1 MKETNHQSF
10 KTFFSR
16 QGYLL
21 ALVAW
26 FVTLA
31 VIVDTYFNTSTALT
45 EAQKSVQNIVQSHE
59 KNFQKIC
66 SDSELTASLIEGDF
80 DEAQLLS
87 LKKLPYFFYGYEID
101 EYDEY
106 SLKFWNTN
114 SILPSSALL
123 YLSGTSGFVKLSN
136 GYYVWN
142 KHISDHRMLL
152 ALFPVKYNYIISNEY
167 LTNDFSFKSKE
178 LKGYDLTFENNTG
191 LAIESIY
198 GNDLFTIESKYST
211 GVAHN
216 HILSVVFIIT
226 AIFIALFF
234 LQLFANL
241 LAKLS
246 LPIVGIVFFIV
257 VIVVFRLIT
266 YKYNFPL
273 NTRQFELFDPAIYG
287 SSTILKSLGDLFIN
301 VILALWVALFTRS
314 ILVNYN
320 VEIKTNNFWQRW
332 IVIISGCVLMLI
344 AAYTATTI
352 IKTLVADSQISFDVM
367 NFFSLNVY
375 SVIGFIILCS
385 IAITFYLV
393 CNMIMS
399 LMEYSL
405 PSNKWWLYI
414 VILVLGLM
422 YLSLRIGKLNG
433 GVDIYILMWLTGFLY
448 LVRRKYFLIKDG
460 STISSKLIFWL
471 ILFSV
476 SITSLIIF
484 QNKNKE
490 IESRKYYAEALSAK
504 ADPTSETLIN
514 TMLTDF
520 REDYLADNFYKL
532 QSPYLNKA
540 FKDSLLEGNVSGYVD
555 RYETRIF
562 SYDGN
567 EEPLHNEDSIS
578 FNDLNTIFE
587 TQAKPTGIS
596 NLYYYDLSYD
606 KYSYIS
612 KKTLRQKDGELLGY
626 VFILA
631 SLKVDNLDAVYPELF
646 NRGEENSLENSSRYS
661 FAIYNNGKLIS
672 SYNDYPFATSINMG
686 SFSRGD
692 YFEIEKN
699 GYHELWY
706 NAGAGRMVVIVNEN
720 KLLIQSITL
729 FSYFFCSFLI
739 ITFIIWLIN
748 ALITSRFRFK
758 VFLGY
763 WRMNLRNQIHGTIIF
778 ISVLSFLVIGAA
790 SILFFVNRY
799 QNNNRE
805 MLSRVIHIMENEVK
819 TFASLNAESQAA
831 SIDNVSPEQLENAI
845 RRISEVHGTDV
856 NLYHLDGTL
865 AVSSLPLPYKKGILS
880 TKMEPVAFYH
890 MHKNNEVQFFQQ
902 EKIGKLNFISNYKP
916 VIDAEGN
923 KFAYLNIPYFTSES
937 NLKEEISNFLVTI
950 INLNAFI
957 FLIAGIV
964 AFFITSRITGTFS
977 VISEKMKMIN
987 LEKENVP
994 ISWTRDDEIGQLV
1007 QEFNTMLAKL
1017 DASAEA
1023 LAKTEREGAWR
1034 EMARQIAHEIKN
1046 PLTPMKLSMQ
1056 YLQKAMAQKSE
1067 DVQELTNNVAKT
1079 MVEQID
1085 HLSYIASEF
1094 NQFANIDHSHKVVL
1108 NLNDVLKNIIDLF
1121 ITDPNIKLHYTLYK
1135 DEILIEADKSHINRI
1150 FTNLIKNALQAV
1162 PESRMPVVRITQVI
1176 KEKEVIVSVR
1186 DNGSGIAEELRQKIF
1201 MPNFTTKTSGTG
1213 LGLAMCKRMV
1223 EHAGGHIWFETE
1235 IDSGTIFYVSFPLA
1249 T

>member
-1 MKETNHQSF
+1 MKESNIQEFKSF
-10 KTFFSR
+10 ISR

-31 VIVDTYFNTSTALT
+31 VIVDTYFSANTELSD
-45 EAQKSVQNIVQSHE
+45 AQKSLNTIVQNQE
-59 KNFQKIC
+59 KSFQQIC
-66 SDSELTASLIEGDF
+66 SDSSFNTALVNGDF
-80 DEAQLLS
+80 VEADLLS
-87 LKKLPYFFYGYEID
+87 LKKLPYFFYVYKID

-106 SLKFWNTN
+106 TLKFWNTN
-114 SILPSSALL
+114 STLPSSALI
-123 YLSGTSGFVKLSN
+123 YLSGNSGFVKLSN
-136 GYYVWN
+136 GFYVWN
-142 KHISDHRMLL
+142 KHETDSLMMI
-152 ALFPVKYNYIISNEY
+152 ALMPVKYNYII
-167 LTNDFSFKSKE
+167 TNDYLKNDFAFKSDKLE
-178 LKGYDLTFENNTG
+178 GYDLTFENKG
-191 LAIESIY
+191 LPIESIY
-198 GNDLFTIESKYST
+198 GNELFSIESKYNI
-211 GVAHN
+211 GVKEN
-216 HILSVVFIIT
+216 HVLSVVFIVV
-226 AIFIALFF
+226 AIFIGIFF
-234 LQLFANL
+234 LQLLANF
-241 LAKLS
+241 LARITK
-246 LPIVGIVFFIV
+246 PIFGIVFFIG
-257 VIVVFRLIT
+257 IILLFRIIS
-266 YKYNFPL
+266 YKIDFPI

-287 SSTILKSLGDLFIN
+287 SSYVLKSLGDLLVN
-301 VILALWVALFTRS
+301 VILGLWGALFTRA
-314 ILVNYN
+314 IIVQYN
-320 VEIKTNNFWQRW
+320 LKITTKRFWQRW
-332 IVIISGCVLMLI
+332 VVIIAGLVLIL
-344 AAYTATTI
+344 AAVYTGTYI

-375 SVIGFIILCS
+375 SVVGFIILCS
-385 IAITFYLV
+385 IANTFYLLCITV
-393 CNMIMS
+393 MNLMQPILPTNMLIMYV
-399 LMEYSL
+399 L
-405 PSNKWWLYI
+405 
-414 VILVLGLM
+414 VLVLGLI
-422 YLSLRIGKLNG
+422 YLSFHIGRLDG
-433 GVDIYILMWLTGFLY
+433 GVHIYVLIWLTLFLF
-448 LVRRKYFLIKDG
+448 LINNKYFIITSG
-460 STISSKLIFWL
+460 GTASARLIFWQ
-471 ILFSV
+471 ILFSA
-476 SITSLIIF
+476 SITSLIIL

-490 IESRKYYAEALSAK
+490 IESRKYYAEALAAK

-520 REDYLADNFYKL
+520 REDYLADNFHKL
-532 QSPYLNKA
+532 LSPYQNKA
-540 FKDSLLEGNVSGYVD
+540 FKDSLLEGNMSGYID
-555 RYETRIF
+555 RYETRIL
-562 SYDGN
+562 SYDMH

-587 TQAKPTGIS
+587 TQAKPTGIA

-612 KKTLRQKDGELLGY
+612 KKVLRQVDGQLLGY

-631 SLKVDNLDAVYPELF
+631 NLKVDNVDAVYPELF
-646 NRGEENSLENSSRYS
+646 NRGQENSLENSTRYS
-661 FAIYNNGKLIS
+661 FAIYSNGKLIS
-672 SYNDYPFATSINMG
+672 SYNDYPFATTINMG
-686 SFSRGD
+686 AFSRGD
-692 YFEIEKN
+692 YFEIEKK
-699 GYHELWY
+699 GFHELWY

-720 KLLIQSITL
+720 KLIIQSITL
-729 FSYFFCSFLI
+729 FSYFFCAFLI
-739 ITFIIWLIN
+739 ITFLIWLIN
-748 ALITSRFRFK
+748 ALITSRFKLK
-758 VFLGY
+758 VFRSY

-819 TFASLNAESQAA
+819 SFTRGDTSVNPVS
-831 SIDNVSPEQLENAI
+831 SIQNLSSEQLDNAI

-856 NLYHLDGTL
+856 NLYNLDGSL
-865 AVSSLPLPYKKGILS
+865 AVSSLPLPYNKGILS
-880 TKMEPVAFYH
+880 TMMEPVAFFH

-902 EKIGKLNFISNYKP
+902 ERIGKLTFISNYKP
-916 VIDAEGN
+916 VINKDGD

-994 ISWTRDDEIGQLV
+994 ISWSRDDEIGQLV
-1007 QEFNTMLAKL
+1007 QEFNTMLGKL

-1056 YLQKAMAQKSE
+1056 YLQKAMSQKSE

-1094 NQFANIDHSHKVVL
+1094 NQFANIEHSNKVIL
-1108 NLNDVLKNIIDLF
+1108 NLNDVLRSIIALF
-1121 ITDPNIKLHYTLYK
+1121 NADPNVELNYTLYK
-1135 DEILIEADKSHINRI
+1135 DEVLIEADKSHINRV
-1150 FTNLIKNALQAV
+1150 FTNLIQNAIQSV
-1162 PESRMPVVRITQVI
+1162 PEERKPVIRITQVMHD
-1176 KEKEVIVSVR
+1176 KEMIVSIR
-1186 DNGSGIAEELRQKIF
+1186 DNGSGIPDEIRQKIF

-1223 EHAGGHIWFETE
+1223 EHAGGKIWFETE
-1235 IDSGTIFYVSFPLA
+1235 INSGSIFYVSFPLA
-1249 T
+1249 V